1 MSRDSFEYPDAAGYP
16 DGMGFL
22 DEGSAEELT
31 EGSGSAEFVT
41 PSADAP
47 DDLRIV
53 DDAHAGEYRAVI
65 GDREVGVIRYSRAES
80 STIVLHSTYV
90 DPELRGAG
98 IATAFMVHVLD
109 ERRDRGESVI
119 VECPVIR
126 RYLASHS
133 EYADIVVR

>member
-1 MSRDSFEYPDAAGYP
+1 MSRDSFEYPDTAGYP

-22 DEGSAEELT
+22 DEGTARQLA

-47 DDLRIV
+47 GDLRIV
-53 DDAHAGEYRAVI
+53 DIAEAGEYRAVV
-65 GDREVGVIRYSRAES
+65 GDREVGVIRYTRGDGPP
-80 STIVLHSTYV
+80 TVLHSTFV
-90 DPELRGAG
+90 DPELRGFG
-98 IATAFMVHVLD
+98 IATAFIVHVLD
-109 ERRDRGESVI
+109 ERRARGETVV

-126 RYLASHS
+126 RYLEHHS